1 MSSFMLRAVALVC
14 MVLDHIG
21 LSAFPTVNAFRCV
34 GRIAF
39 PLYCFLLVQGYRHT
53 RDVRAYARRLLL
65 LALVSEIP
73 FDWLIFGRLSCLSE
87 QNVLFSLLLA
97 LTALAADDAL
107 RGQTALRA
115 MALGGLCMAAM
126 LSRVSFGWLGVAL
139 CLCFYE
145 LDGLRRL
152 ACAAALLLVYTL
164 SLLLSGVAQGWAL
177 TSLWALLA
185 LPLIAL
191 YNGRP
196 GPRPR
201 LLTALFYAAY
211 PLHLIALG
219 IIRALRIVPPYFF

>member
-1 MSSFMLRAVALVC
+1 MSSFALRAIALVC
-14 MVLDHIG
+14 MMADHIG
-21 LSAFPTVNAFRCV
+21 LSAFPGANAFRCV
-34 GRIAF
+34 GRVAF

-65 LALVSEIP
+65 LALISEIP
-73 FDWLIFGRLSCLSE
+73 FDWLIFGRITCLSE
-87 QNVLFSLLLA
+87 QNALFSLLLA

-107 RGQTALRA
+107 RDQAALRA
-115 MALGGLCMAAM
+115 MALGGLCVAAM

-145 LDGLRRL
+145 LGGLRRI
-152 ACAAALLLVYTL
+152 ACAAALLLVYTM
-164 SLLLSGVAQGWAL
+164 SLAFSGVAQGWAF

-185 LPLIAL
+185 LPLIVL

-211 PLHLIALG
+211 PLHLIALAVV
-219 IIRALRIVPPYFF
+219 RALRIVPPYFF

>member
-1 MSSFMLRAVALVC
+1 MSSFMLRAAALLC
-14 MVLDHIG
+14 MVADHIG
-21 LSAFPTVNAFRCV
+21 LSLFPTAGSFRCV

-65 LALVSEIP
+65 LALASELP
-73 FDWLIFGRLSCLSE
+73 FDWLIFGRIGCLSE

-97 LTALAADDAL
+97 MTALAADDAL
-107 RGQTALRA
+107 REQAALRA
-115 MALGGLCMAAM
+115 MALGGLCVAAM

-152 ACAAALLLVYTL
+152 ACAAALLVIYSL
-164 SLLLSGVAQGWAL
+164 SLSLSGVAEGWAL
-177 TSLWALLA
+177 TSLCALFA

-219 IIRALRIVPPYFF
+219 VIRALRIVPPYFF

>member
-1 MSSFMLRAVALVC
+1 MSSFAMRTIALLC
-14 MVLDHIG
+14 MVVDHIG
-21 LSAFPTVNAFRCV
+21 LSLFPSAGLFRCV
-34 GRIAF
+34 GRVAF

-53 RDVRAYARRLLL
+53 RDARAYGRRLLL
-65 LALVSEIP
+65 LALLSEIP
-73 FDWLIFGRLSCLSE
+73 FDLLIFGSVCSLTE

-97 LTALAADDAL
+97 LMALAADDAL
-107 RGQTALRA
+107 REQPPLRMLAL
-115 MALGGLCMAAM
+115 MALCVAGM
-126 LSRVSFGWLGVAL
+126 LTRTSFGWLGVAL

-145 LDGLRRL
+145 ADGLRML
-152 ACAAALLLVYTL
+152 ICAAALLLIYSL
-164 SLLLSGVAQGWAL
+164 SLAVSGVAQGWAL
-177 TSLWALLA
+177 TSLCALVA

-211 PLHLIALG
+211 PLHLIGLV